1 MDRESV
7 MSVESLLV
15 FLLIGGIAGWLAGLL
30 IKGGGYGILGNIVI
44 GIVGAVVGGSV
55 FNALGIYAGGII
67 GSIVTATVGAILLL
81 FLVRLIKRM

>member
-1 MDRESV
+1 

-30 IKGGGYGILGNIVI
+30 IKGGGYGILGNSVI

>member
-1 MDRESV
+1 